1 MCDNVGTQVPAKQL
15 DNTPCKCKQAFLARN
30 SEKSCSVAFGR
41 QVTLICKTSISLD
54 VLKLYLLKGGIQ
66 RTHVTLEEIFPASVL
81 FRMVVLPLKC
91 AKKHF

>member
-30 SEKSCSVAFGR
+30 SEKSCSVAFAG
-41 QVTLICKTSISLD
+41 QVILICKTPISLD
-54 VLKLYLLKGGIQ
+54 VSKLYLLKGGIQ
-66 RTHVTLEEIFPASVL
+66 RTHVTREKIFPGSIL
-81 FRMVVLPLKC
+81 FRMVVLPLKR